1 MDFLSAV
8 TRYVKSVATAI
19 VDYTLLQPLKQLYFD
34 GPTVMG
40 VGFWEKLPQKDI
52 CSRLTGVS
60 ATFWDK
66 TDASKECKDLVS
78 RKFETFIV
86 GAFTLAYVW
95 VIYKVFSYVLFRVFV
110 LRPIT
115 NEIKDEMRK
124 VFRNRR
130 HVEEGEWERGKE
142 KEKGEWERGK
152 GKGEEWERGK
162 EEGEEWEGDE

>member
-1 MDFLSAV
+1 MDFLSAI
-8 TRYVKSVATAI
+8 TRCVKSVATAF

-124 VFRNRR
+124 VFRNENINAYDRR
-130 HVEEGEWERGKE
+130 AGKVGTEEGQG
-142 KEKGEWERGK
+142 GDLHVD
-152 GKGEEWERGK
+152 EE
-162 EEGEEWEGDE
+162 DENE

>member
-1 MDFLSAV
+1 M
-8 TRYVKSVATAI
+8 ATAF

-124 VFRNRR
+124 VFRNENINAYDRR
-130 HVEEGEWERGKE
+130 A
-142 KEKGEWERGK
+142 GK
-152 GKGEEWERGK
+152 GKGGTERKQGQ
-162 EEGEEWEGDE
+162 EGDLHVDEEDEDNEDE

>member
-95 VIYKVFSYVLFRVFV
+95 VIYKVFSYVLFRMFV

-130 HVEEGEWERGKE
+130 NVEEGELEREKRKGEDKGEDWERR
-142 KEKGEWERGK
+142 KGED
-152 GKGEEWERGK
+152 KGEEWEREK
-162 EEGEEWEGDE
+162 GEE